1 MYVGKGAGSVGGDG
15 NGGGVSSI
23 IRERDLHCTRQSA
36 SAAALT
42 FQMANC
48 ELRTAAT
55 DAAAAAAAA
64 ALQKII
70 IDCNAVVQIVILMNS
85 SCLLSIFL

>member
-1 MYVGKGAGSVGGDG
+1 MQ
-15 NGGGVSSI
+15 
-23 IRERDLHCTRQSA
+23 RERDLRCTRLAA

-42 FQMANC
+42 FQMANR

-55 DAAAAAAAA
+55 DAAAAASAA

-70 IDCNAVVQIVILMNS
+70 IDCNAVVKIVILMNS